1 LKISQKTL
9 CRSQKILGKLAKHQ
23 VQLKPDLL
31 KSAMLCNPETPK
43 KGPKMLRHKRMLQ
56 LLFPSLQKYV
66 QQQKQTVPPP
76 ALGISVSDALQK
88 EEEKK
93 HCLLSPKWVFFFQ
106 ELKFLYSTYNFYNAN
121 LSILPRT
128 PIFSDLLTK
137 FSNRESKGKQTAK
150 SFHRF
155 SVSVY
160 FFLTLLLNF
169 SSLLHDES

>member
-1 LKISQKTL
+1 
-9 CRSQKILGKLAKHQ
+9 
-23 VQLKPDLL
+23 
-31 KSAMLCNPETPK
+31 
-43 KGPKMLRHKRMLQ
+43 MLQ

-88 EEEKK
+88 EEKK
-93 HCLLSPKWVFFFQ
+93 HCLLSPKWEFFFFQ